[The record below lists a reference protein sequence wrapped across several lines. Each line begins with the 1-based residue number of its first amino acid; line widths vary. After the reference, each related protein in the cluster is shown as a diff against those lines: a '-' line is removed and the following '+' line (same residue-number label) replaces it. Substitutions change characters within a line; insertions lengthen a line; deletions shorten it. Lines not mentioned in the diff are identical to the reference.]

1 MSLGLSWTRGTFS
14 GLVTLL
20 WLSKVGRLML
30 FVDLKM
36 KSL

>member
-1 MSLGLSWTRGTFS
+1 MSLGLSRARGTFS
-14 GLVTLL
+14 DLVTLL